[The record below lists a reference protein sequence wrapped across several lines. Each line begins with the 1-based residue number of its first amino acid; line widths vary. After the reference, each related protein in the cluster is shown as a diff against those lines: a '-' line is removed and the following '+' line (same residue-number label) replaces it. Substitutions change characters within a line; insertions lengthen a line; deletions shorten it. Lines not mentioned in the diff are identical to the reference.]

1 MPNITRRA
9 ADPSAPAP
17 PPSREPIAGV
27 HRVPA
32 YLARRLHQ
40 ICLGMMAEV
49 TEPAGLTVLEYSALG
64 SIDDR
69 PGIDQRRLAERMGI
83 DKDTAGDLVD
93 ALEARGLLGRRIDPA
108 DRRARALHLTPEGL
122 ALRRR
127 VRPAALAA
135 QERILAPLGPADRQ
149 TLVALLV
156 QVVEGNA
163 AYARPGNGRR
173 KPRRD
178 PRAPPPPQE

>member
-9 ADPSAPAP
+9 ADLPAPAP
-17 PPSREPIAGV
+17 PPPREPIAGV

-93 ALEARGLLGRRIDPA
+93 ALEARGLLERRIDPA
-108 DRRARALHLTPEGL
+108 DRRARTLHLTPEGL

-135 QERILAPLGPADRQ
+135 QERILAPLAPADRQ
-149 TLVALLV
+149 TLVTLLV
-156 QVVEGNA
+156 QAIEGNGT
-163 AYARPGNGRR
+163 YARPGNGRR

-178 PRAPPPPQE
+178 PRAPPPE

>member
-1 MPNITRRA
+1 MPNIIRRA
-9 ADPSAPAP
+9 ADPPAPAGRPAARAERPAPAAPAP
-17 PPSREPIAGV
+17 PPREPIAGV

-93 ALEARGLLGRRIDPA
+93 GFCQ
-108 DRRARALHLTPEGL
+108 HS
-122 ALRRR
+122 
-127 VRPAALAA
+127 
-135 QERILAPLGPADRQ
+135 RQ
-149 TLVALLV
+149 T
-156 QVVEGNA
+156 
-163 AYARPGNGRR
+163 
-173 KPRRD
+173 
-178 PRAPPPPQE
+178 